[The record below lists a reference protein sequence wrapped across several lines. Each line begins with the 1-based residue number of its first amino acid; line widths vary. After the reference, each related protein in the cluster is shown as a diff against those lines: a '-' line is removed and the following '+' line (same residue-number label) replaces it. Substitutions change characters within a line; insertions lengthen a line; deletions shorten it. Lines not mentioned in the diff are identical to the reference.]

1 MLSHLTS
8 RLITACYIISLCFV
22 ATPIVAQAQ
31 TTEKLVIFNWDE
43 YLDPEIVEKF
53 EAKFN
58 VDVVQAYYAS
68 DETRTENLIETD
80 GRGYDLIMTS
90 DDDLGKYIKR
100 GWLQPIDEQRLPNL
114 KHIDPR
120 FRQGYV
126 GAERYVVPFAYG
138 TTGIAYRADLITTPI
153 TSWHQFFNPTAELKG
168 KISMT
173 GDSRDLISMALKS
186 LGYSANS
193 ENPDQLQQVE
203 QLLLAQKPHVRSYD
217 YLSVDEDSAIIKGEV
232 VAAMIYN
239 ADAQMMAEHN
249 NQLIYALPE
258 EGGALWI
265 DCFVL
270 GSDAKNP
277 EMAYAFLNFINK
289 PENAAK
295 LASYACFASPNKAA
309 EKLLPQDF
317 LENPVIYPDQASLD
331 NSEYFTPLS
340 PRGERQRNAIA
351 SRVTR

>member
-1 MLSHLTS
+1 MLNHFTS
-8 RLITACYIISLCFV
+8 RLIAACYIMALLFV
-22 ATPIVAQAQ
+22 TIPTVAPAQ
-31 TTEKLVIFNWDE
+31 TIQKLVIFNWDE
-43 YLDPEIVEKF
+43 YLDPEVVEQF
-53 EAKFN
+53 EAEFN
-58 VDVVQAYYAS
+58 VDVVEAYYES
-68 DETRTENLIETD
+68 DETRTEKLIETD
-80 GRGYDLIMTS
+80 GRGYDLILTS

-100 GWLQPIDEQRLPNL
+100 GWVAPLDEQRLPNL

-120 FRQGYV
+120 FRQGYA

-138 TTGIAYRADLITTPI
+138 TTGIAYRTDLVTTPI
-153 TSWHQFFNPTAELKG
+153 TSWKQFFTPTAELAG
-168 KISMT
+168 RISMT

-193 ENPDQLQQVE
+193 VEPDQLQQVE
-203 QLLLAQKPHVRSYD
+203 RLLLAQKPHVRSYD
-217 YLSVDEDSAIIKGEV
+217 YLSVDEDSAIVRGEV

-239 ADAQMMAEHN
+239 ADAQMMAEYSDK
-249 NQLIYALPE
+249 LVYVLPE

-270 GSDAKNP
+270 GSSAKNH
-277 EMAYAFLNFINK
+277 EMAYAFLNFINE
-289 PENAAK
+289 PVNAVK
-295 LASYACFASPNKAA
+295 LATYACFASPNKAA

-317 LENPVIYPDQASLD
+317 LENSVIYPDQASLK
-331 NSEYFTPLS
+331 NSEYVTPLS